1 MTKRKLAMRYPGDR
15 RGEVKVGECMG
26 PGADGFF
33 REVTSV
39 TYDGRR
45 NRTLVTFKRV
55 HVELDEGRR
64 LVYYGGRDPDV
75 EAPDSKAPVEPHRE
89 VPR

>member
-1 MTKRKLAMRYPGDR
+1 MTDPKLALHYPGDH
-15 RGEVKVGECMG
+15 RGRVKVGELMG
-26 PGADGFF
+26 PGVDGFF

-45 NRTLVTFKRV
+45 KRTLVELKRV
-55 HVELDEGRR
+55 MVAPEGKR
-64 LVYYGGRDPDV
+64 LMYYGGVDPDV
-75 EAPDSKAPVEPHRE
+75 GPPEDRDPLEHRE

>member
-1 MTKRKLAMRYPGDR
+1 MTERKLAMHYPGDHR
-15 RGEVKVGECMG
+15 DRVKVGELMG
-26 PGADGFF
+26 PGNDGFF

-45 NRTLVTFKRV
+45 KRTLVTFKRV
-55 HVELDEGRR
+55 EVATEGRR
-64 LVYYGGRDPDV
+64 LVYYGGIDPDL
-75 EAPDSKAPVEPHRE
+75 EPPESKAAAEPHRE